1 MDIGRDILTN
11 TLLGSKDWEKVFS
24 PWWITVHHYLV
35 YSLVVLGLIALPINC
50 MISVQGN
57 CSYHP
62 AHPRNYVLPMKI
74 CRMNEELSQIVIEK
88 RYCTTKQ
95 RNVLNETFG
104 IIATQ
109 EDSVFEYQTIRNIAF
124 MSEMWKAAKAKEHTT
139 NFNNCLLKMNPRA
152 FPFHLYYACV
162 NQLDALALYFPYLVL
177 TLALFLV
184 ILERLCTRYLWTGRR
199 IEKFYELL
207 VKDIIEEGGS
217 KAMNS
222 LEQRQK
228 CQQIIYDFMNS
239 SFLCGSYIVQ
249 TTIKVLVCLSVLIW
263 SIMGMCHSLRESF
276 KTDFNCE
283 QFDYMH
289 ACSIT
294 SNGMNIVLFDLC
306 NIVVALILLDGIFN
320 VFWHYRFFCSTNTQG
335 SILVPKTKLD
345 RLILGFVAT
354 KEGAES
360 SFMNTYFGSPDL
372 QMLMNLLAAKEG
384 IWAAILV
391 LSAFDANFKSQFKVR
406 DCKMGSHSS
415 EVSGKRKDATI
426 SWNEPHAAS
435 FIGENVPTEH
445 LMYVLEINPP
455 IDWHKQGDNV
465 TMVPACAD
473 DGECIFN
480 PLVVSTDWDGKTTS
494 SLASA
499 LTTLERESEE
509 VKQIPKLDKSS
520 SKDSVFSGY
529 SVNNNATEA
538 IVSGTHANGRNLLA
552 THLYKS
558 SMARNQTEQR
568 TTASRSF
575 KHAFVG
581 LRMDTDYKITLKF
594 VLSGRALGSEAFTIL
609 SHDGESRKTSAVSN
623 SDSNLN
629 SSLASRT
636 TRNQWIQAN
645 NDTELTAM
653 LEDCAAQS
661 DRVILDFEAKWCPNC
676 RNLQEA
682 LKELPSRCQVKHS
695 VFIQAD
701 VDECPKVSASF
712 QFSTLPALFVLK
724 EGQIDHCMMGKGA
737 LEHGPEIITKLC
749 ALDE

>member
-1 MDIGRDILTN
+1 M
-11 TLLGSKDWEKVFS
+11 
-24 PWWITVHHYLV
+24 
-35 YSLVVLGLIALPINC
+35 
-50 MISVQGN
+50 Q
-57 CSYHP
+57 
-62 AHPRNYVLPMKI
+62 
-74 CRMNEELSQIVIEK
+74 
-88 RYCTTKQ
+88 
-95 RNVLNETFG
+95 
-104 IIATQ
+104 
-109 EDSVFEYQTIRNIAF
+109 
-124 MSEMWKAAKAKEHTT
+124 AKEHTT

-184 ILERLCTRYLWTGRR
+184 ILERLCTRFEPFSCWAHEQIDYKRSIIIVDNMLLLNRYLWTGRR

-391 LSAFDANFKSQFKVR
+391 LSAFDANFKSQFKVKYDDLLESTDNEITIMVR

>member
-283 QFDYMH
+283 
-289 ACSIT
+289 
-294 SNGMNIVLFDLC
+294 
-306 NIVVALILLDGIFN
+306 
-320 VFWHYRFFCSTNTQG
+320 
-335 SILVPKTKLD
+335 
-345 RLILGFVAT
+345 
-354 KEGAES
+354 
-360 SFMNTYFGSPDL
+360 
-372 QMLMNLLAAKEG
+372 
-384 IWAAILV
+384 
-391 LSAFDANFKSQFKVR
+391 VR

-509 VKQIPKLDKSS
+509 VKQIPKPIGSPPSRLDKSS